1 VNWPAGESDEL
12 RRLRVLRAALP
23 GTMLADTVLPVGF
36 DWVWSVI
43 SDVETSSQAWCP
55 MCSRCASSPRTAN
68 GYER

>member
-1 VNWPAGESDEL
+1 MNWPAGESDEL

-55 MCSRCASSPRTAN
+55 GCVRRSK
-68 GYER
+68 

>member
-55 MCSRCASSPRTAN
+55 GCVRRSK
-68 GYER
+68 